1 MEDDFNYFFF
11 EEFCFLFFFQRKI
24 HYFRKYNTYKLMDFE
39 MLCRRKKNGMKQ
51 AMNELLMITILRI
64 SKIKNNE

>member
-1 MEDDFNYFFF
+1 
-11 EEFCFLFFFQRKI
+11 
-24 HYFRKYNTYKLMDFE
+24 MDFE

-64 SKIKNNE
+64 SKIKTISKSIVFPQK